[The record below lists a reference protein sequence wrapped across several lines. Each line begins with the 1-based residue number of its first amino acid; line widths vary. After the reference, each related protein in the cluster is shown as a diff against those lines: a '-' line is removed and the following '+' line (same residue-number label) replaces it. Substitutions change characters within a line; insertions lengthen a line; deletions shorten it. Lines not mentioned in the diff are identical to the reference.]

1 MRNRNNFFMEYGTYV
16 LVYFAA
22 YIASL
27 AELHLLAGFLLLA
40 EAVYLYVHWSR
51 QAGTLVE
58 LRALFTLAW
67 VGGEGIACLQLSRFQ
82 KDWGYQTWLAFF
94 LIYLCFCMGYD
105 WGSKERKM
113 ERNGL
118 ERDQRQSWKTFG
130 CIQFL
135 AVVSVLCFFIE
146 LEKVGFVPVLSGS
159 AYSYSAFYVA
169 GIHYG
174 TFCCVLIPALSV
186 LYVELCESWN
196 WKKLFLIL
204 PANVAAIVI
213 PYACGSRFQLLF
225 AVGFAAVVYMIIN
238 KKVRI
243 KRMGV
248 LLTLLAVV
256 YIALTLSRDY
266 DYEYLNRVFE
276 MKQEKMP
283 MLISQTYIYIANNF
297 DNFNCLIEELGKH
310 TWGLRMLYP
319 FFALTGMSLVF
330 PDLTG
335 FSIYQ
340 TKPELTT
347 LTMFYDAFYDFG
359 FAGIVIMALVLGILA
374 RIIILHLKGNNPV
387 VYLFYGQMAIYLGLS
402 FFTTW
407 FSNPTTW
414 IWLILTGIMYIFIGH
429 KRKPLQ

>member
-1 MRNRNNFFMEYGTYV
+1 
-16 LVYFAA
+16 
-22 YIASL
+22 
-27 AELHLLAGFLLLA
+27 
-40 EAVYLYVHWSR
+40 
-51 QAGTLVE
+51 
-58 LRALFTLAW
+58 
-67 VGGEGIACLQLSRFQ
+67 
-82 KDWGYQTWLAFF
+82 
-94 LIYLCFCMGYD
+94 
-105 WGSKERKM
+105 
-113 ERNGL
+113 
-118 ERDQRQSWKTFG
+118 
-130 CIQFL
+130 
-135 AVVSVLCFFIE
+135 
-146 LEKVGFVPVLSGS
+146 
-159 AYSYSAFYVA
+159 
-169 GIHYG
+169 
-174 TFCCVLIPALSV
+174 
-186 LYVELCESWN
+186 
-196 WKKLFLIL
+196 
-204 PANVAAIVI
+204 
-213 PYACGSRFQLLF
+213 
-225 AVGFAAVVYMIIN
+225 
-238 KKVRI
+238 
-243 KRMGV
+243 
-248 LLTLLAVV
+248 
-256 YIALTLSRDY
+256 
-266 DYEYLNRVFE
+266 
-276 MKQEKMP
+276 

-335 FSIYQ
+335 FPIYQ